1 MNDDPAKVILKICD
15 TKLVLDV
22 DTAMKVAKELC
33 SQNLQRLEHTYRKDE
48 VSGNYGYV
56 DSIKKVKM
64 EEVSVSFI
72 PAVDYFRL
80 CEEGDKSE

>member
-1 MNDDPAKVILKICD
+1 MNDDSTKVILKICD
-15 TKLVLDV
+15 TKIVLDV
-22 DTAMKVAKELC
+22 EVAIQVARLLC
-33 SQNLQRLEHTYRKDE
+33 GQNLQRLEHTYRKDE

-56 DSIKKVKM
+56 DSIKKVRM